1 MVDDSFAINYYS
13 NHLAMAFNYIYEFYF
28 EYNKTLPASIP
39 SVDELLTK
47 WKPISTSNKWSNL
60 YLADSIEFKL
70 RSVGENEES
79 IRTTTLSDEQIDK
92 MAYTEHCRWN
102 MEKLL
107 MGYRA
112 LSDKEREE
120 KKEVKKIR
128 KNNMFAHQLIK
139 PYWDLSDDDKQ
150 LDRNIIKKLPDIIRM
165 LN

>member
-1 MVDDSFAINYYS
+1 M
-13 NHLAMAFNYIYEFYF
+13 
-28 EYNKTLPASIP
+28 
-39 SVDELLTK
+39 
-47 WKPISTSNKWSNL
+47 
-60 YLADSIEFKL
+60 ADSIEFKL
-70 RSVGENEES
+70 RSIGKNEES
-79 IRTTTLSDEQIDK
+79 IKTAILSDEQIDK

-120 KKEVKKIR
+120 KKEVKKIL

-139 PYWDLSDDDKQ
+139 PYDDLDESDQQ
-150 LDRNIIKKLPDIIRM
+150 LDKNIIQKLPDILRM